1 MSTLSSFSD
10 QREEMVRTQVVARG
24 VVDRHVLAA
33 MREVPRE
40 VFVGDRYHEF
50 AYEDSPLPIE
60 EGQTISQP
68 YIVALMIEAAHVR
81 PGDKVLEIGAGS
93 GYASAVLSRI
103 AEHVHAVEWHR
114 PLADVARSRLRR
126 LGYRNVTLLQ
136 GDGSAG
142 CPAHAPFDVIIVS
155 AGGPDVPQPL
165 LQQLRIGGRL
175 IIPVGHEPR
184 TQELLR
190 IVRTGENQ
198 FERDSLGQVRFVPLV
213 GTEGWA
219 ADGHPIAAQRAV
231 APVRIATESRERM
244 GKAIA
249 AACEPIGDIE
259 TTSLDALL
267 ARIGDARVVMIGE
280 STHGTSEFYR
290 FRNRITRE
298 LITKRG
304 FTIVAIEGD
313 WPDVAVIDRHV
324 HGKATAAECKEA
336 FTRFPVWMWRNRET
350 AEFVDWMAARNLRPS
365 VGHND
370 VGIYGLDLYSLGKSI
385 AAVLEFL
392 DREDPV
398 AAAAARVR
406 YGCFSPWES
415 DPATYGRATTSGRLK
430 GCERE
435 AVEMLTNMLEMR
447 LSDPIRTRD
456 PLFDARRNAAV
467 VRQAERYYR
476 AMYYGS
482 RESWNLRDQHMF
494 STLQAVLEH
503 RGPES
508 RAVVWAHNSHV
519 GNAGATEMAGRGE
532 TNLGQIARKDF
543 GPGAYLIGMGTHC
556 GTVAAASGWDEPMR
570 VRALRESHP
579 DSYESIFHASRVPKF
594 MLPLRASRDPALR
607 ESLSSPRLERAVG
620 VIYRPDTEILSHY
633 FQANLPA
640 QFDEWAW
647 FDETKAVAAHA
658 EATEDQDPSTFPF
671 AL

>member
-1 MSTLSSFSD
+1 
-10 QREEMVRTQVVARG
+10 
-24 VVDRHVLAA
+24 
-33 MREVPRE
+33 

-81 PGDKVLEIGAGS
+81 PGDTVLEIGAGS

-103 AEHVHAVEWHR
+103 AQHVHAIEWHR
-114 PLADVARSRLRR
+114 SLADVARSRLRM
-126 LGYRNVTLLQ
+126 LGYRNVTVLQ
-136 GDGSAG
+136 GDGSIG

-155 AGGPDVPQPL
+155 AGGPDVPEPL
-165 LQQLRIGGRL
+165 LRQLCIGGRL

-184 TQELLR
+184 TQELLK
-190 IVRTGENQ
+190 IERTGENQ
-198 FERDSLGQVRFVPLV
+198 FERDSLGQVRFVPLI

-231 APVRIATESRERM
+231 APVRIHTESRERM
-244 GKAIA
+244 AKAIA
-249 AACEPIGDIE
+249 AACEPITDLE

-304 FTIVAIEGD
+304 FSIVAIEGD
-313 WPDVAVIDRHV
+313 WPDVAVIDRHI
-324 HGKATAAECKEA
+324 HGKATAADCKAA

-350 AEFVDWMAARNLRPS
+350 AEFVDWLAARNLRPMA
-365 VGHND
+365 GD
-370 VGIYGLDLYSLGKSI
+370 AGVGIYGLDLYSLGKSI
-385 AAVLEFL
+385 SAVLEFL
-392 DREDPV
+392 DRADPT

-435 AVEMLTNMLEMR
+435 AVEMLKKMLEMR
-447 LSDPIRTRD
+447 LQDPIRTRD

-467 VRQAERYYR
+467 VREAERYYR
-476 AMYYGS
+476 AMYYGA
-482 RESWNLRDQHMF
+482 RESWNLRDEHMY
-494 STLQAVLEH
+494 STLQAVLDH

-532 TNLGQIARKDF
+532 INLGQLARKDL
-543 GPGAYLIGMGTHC
+543 GPGAYLIGMGTHA

-579 DSYESIFHASRVPKF
+579 DSYESIFHASNVSNF
-594 MLPLRASRDPALR
+594 MLPLRTTRDPALR
-607 ESLSSPRLERAVG
+607 EALASPRLERAVG

-633 FQANLPA
+633 FQANLPS
-640 QFDEWAW
+640 QFDEWMW
-647 FDETKAVAAHA
+647 FDKTQAVAAHA
-658 EATEDQDPSTFPF
+658 DETDDVDPSTFPF